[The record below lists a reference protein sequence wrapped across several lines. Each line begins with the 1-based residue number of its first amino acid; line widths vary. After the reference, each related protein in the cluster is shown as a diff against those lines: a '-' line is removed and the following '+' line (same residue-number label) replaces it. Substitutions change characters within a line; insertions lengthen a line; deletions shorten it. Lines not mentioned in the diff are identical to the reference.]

1 MGRLDNAGMPQM
13 LPHSVRSVPLLDPA
27 LCWPLLSARDDRA
40 DGRFF
45 VGVASTGIYCRPIC
59 PARTP
64 RREHCRFY
72 STAAGAEAAGY
83 RPCLRCRPELAPGHA
98 SVDAPARLAQGAAAL
113 IEDGAM
119 EQGGLAHIA
128 QRLGVTDRHLRRVFM
143 AQFGVT
149 SIAYAQT
156 QRLLLAKRLLTDT
169 RLPVTEVALAAG
181 FASVRRFND
190 SFSTRY
196 RIAPSALRRVAAGAS
211 SQFQGHDQ
219 QGLVFRLAYRPPLDW
234 AALTSFLA
242 HRCIEGVEAMG
253 KAKARRVPRVSGEGT
268 VYRRIVR
275 VPTPQ
280 GATVCGWIELSG
292 LADRA
297 AAGHLLQVR
306 VAPALSAAIP
316 AVLARVRRVCD
327 LGARPDEV
335 EQVLGPLAV
344 GREGVRL
351 PGAFDGFE
359 IAVRA
364 ILGQQVTV
372 QQARIMAGRLVQQWG
387 EPVATP
393 WPELTHAFPQ
403 AARLAACSTED
414 LRSIG
419 LLRARSNA
427 LIELSRAVSQGEL
440 RLDPDVDV
448 PATLTRLM
456 AIAGIGDW
464 TAQYVAMRALG
475 WPDAFPAADV
485 GVMKALGV
493 KTAAQAR
500 RAAEIWRPWRGY
512 AVIHL
517 WNGAT
522 P

>member
-1 MGRLDNAGMPQM
+1 MPQM
-13 LPHSVRSVPLLDPA
+13 LPHSDPSVPLLDAA
-27 LCWPLLSARDDRA
+27 LCWPLLSARDVRA
-40 DGRFF
+40 DGRFV
-45 VGVASTGIYCRPIC
+45 VGVSSTGIYCRPIC

-72 STAAGAEAAGY
+72 STAAGAEASGY

-113 IEDGAM
+113 IEDGAL
-119 EQGGLAHIA
+119 EQGGLAHLA

-149 SIAYAQT
+149 PIAYAQT

-169 RLPVTEVALAAG
+169 PLPVTEVAHAAG

-190 SFSTRY
+190 SFSKRY
-196 RIAPSALRRVAAGAS
+196 RMAPSALRRVAVAAS
-211 SQFQGHDQ
+211 SRSGGDDQ
-219 QGLVFRLAYRPPLDW
+219 PGLLFRLAYRPPLDW
-234 AALTSFLA
+234 PALTSFLA

-253 KAKARRVPRVSGEGT
+253 MGQRRRAPGSSGEGV

-275 VPTPQ
+275 IPTPR
-280 GATVCGWIELSG
+280 GAPVCGWIELSG
-292 LADRA
+292 LAARA

-306 VAPALSAAIP
+306 VDPALSAAIP

-335 EQVLGPLAV
+335 AQVLGPLAA

-372 QQARIMAGRLVQQWG
+372 QQARIMAGRLVQQFG

-393 WPELTHAFPQ
+393 WLELTHAFPQ
-403 AARLAACSTED
+403 AAQLAACSTDD
-414 LRSIG
+414 LRSVG
-419 LLRARSNA
+419 LLRARSSA
-427 LIELSRAVSQGEL
+427 LIELSRAVSHGEL
-440 RLDPDVDV
+440 RLEPDVDV

-456 AIAGIGDW
+456 AIVGIGDW

-500 RAAEIWRPWRGY
+500 RAAEIWRPWRAY